1 MIREV
6 EGWMKEIREA
16 LKEALKDLCE
26 GTCGVHLEPETLEM
40 DTQTLFDAI
49 KPVIRDYIEH
59 PRLY

>member
-1 MIREV
+1 
-6 EGWMKEIREA
+6 MKEIREA